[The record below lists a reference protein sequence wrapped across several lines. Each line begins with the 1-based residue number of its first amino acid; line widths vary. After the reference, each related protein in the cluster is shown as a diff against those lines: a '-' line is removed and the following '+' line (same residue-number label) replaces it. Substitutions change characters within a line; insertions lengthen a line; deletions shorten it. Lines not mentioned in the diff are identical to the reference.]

1 MTVGTGEK
9 YFLFYRGSKE
19 PNKLQDWA
27 AKTDQKKLAK
37 ELNESADVLNK
48 LADLLNMVDSLNDI
62 GKLLDT
68 MDDVDNSDNPFDE
81 RTATDDSSTDSADL
95 GLDDVSFVPS
105 FAQQRLVFE

>member
-19 PNKLQDWA
+19 PNKPQDWA

-37 ELNESADVLNK
+37 EL
-48 LADLLNMVDSLNDI
+48 MVDSLNDI

-81 RTATDDSSTDSADL
+81 RTATDDSSTDSADS